1 MKILRYVLAL
11 ILQAYR
17 CTSILEY
24 LDQSLDITDWCIV
37 YHNDIEIPNI
47 SLLANLPNHRPTSFV
62 TPDSFN
68 CVIEH
73 ETMLLF
79 DHVDPNGI
87 KTVLDQV
94 TQYQLMHNYFVILTD
109 NELTRYS
116 LLEYERALSIRT
128 SILVFEGYQKE
139 DFIIYEIVG
148 TATLDHKMSMLG
160 QLFQVNL
167 ENVVSKTRRNSNLNG
182 LTVTATYNHLP
193 PFCIVNEDQVNGT
206 FFDLIKTIGNVLNF
220 TVNLQKPSKGN
231 ESWGKV

>member
-1 MKILRYVLAL
+1 MKILHHVLAL
-11 ILQAYR
+11 ILQAYS

-37 YHNDIEIPNI
+37 YHEGIEISNI
-47 SLLANLPNHRPTSFV
+47 SLLANLTNYRPTNFV

-73 ETMLLF
+73 ETMVLF
-79 DHVDPNGI
+79 DRVDPNGI
-87 KTVLDQV
+87 KTVLHQIS
-94 TQYQLMHNYFVILTD
+94 QYQLMHNYVVILTD
-109 NELTRYS
+109 NELTKYY

-139 DFIIYEIVG
+139 DFIIYEIIG
-148 TATLDHKMSMLG
+148 TATLNHKMTKLG
-160 QLFQVNL
+160 QVLQVNL
-167 ENVVSKTRRNSNLNG
+167 EDIVSKTRKNRNLNG
-182 LTVTATYNHLP
+182 ITITATYNHLP

-206 FFDLIKTIGNVLNF
+206 FFDLIKTIGSVLNF

-231 ESWGKV
+231 ESWGKM